1 MVWMVVVFRAVLVC
15 HAPKLLTL
23 GCEASRLVSNVVSG
37 TPRYRFAPSPT
48 GYFHVGGARTA
59 LYNWILALQSDG
71 VFVLRIEDTDESRN
85 QPQWTQGIIDALAWI
100 GINGS
105 DPHFEG
111 PYFQSAYAAAHTAAA
126 QKLFESGHAYY
137 CDLTSEQIQ
146 ERAKAAGKPGYDGY
160 SRDRGLSAGPG
171 RVLRFKVPTG
181 VTVVHDE
188 VRGEVSFD
196 NSTIEDFVLLRGNGS
211 PVFIHANVV
220 DDIAMGI
227 TNVVRAEEHLPN
239 TPKQQMLWQ
248 ALGKTPPVWA
258 HVPVLVNEQRKKL
271 SKRRDKVALEQ
282 YRAEGVVAD
291 AMVNYLMTLGWAPT
305 GDTEI
310 VDFAQIVADFRLASV
325 NHSSAFFDVKKLGAF
340 NGEYLRKM
348 STDEFIA
355 ACEPWL
361 SGTAPSV
368 PGVEVTPTMTPWPTE
383 RFDRAV
389 FARVAPL
396 VQTRVS
402 LLSEVPA
409 MVDFFF
415 LADPAIDTAAFDKA
429 FSAEWARPALRSMR
443 EQLGSVEWSVE
454 AVKSAVE
461 AVGASFDVKLGKLQ
475 APLRVATTG
484 RSVGPPLFESLEVL
498 GRDETLRRIDAAL
511 TRAG

>member
-1 MVWMVVVFRAVLVC
+1 MVTHPTYFSQLASYAV
-15 HAPKLLTL
+15 
-23 GCEASRLVSNVVSG
+23 SS

-59 LYNWILALQSDG
+59 LYNWILALQNNG

-100 GINGS
+100 GINGD

-126 QKLFESGHAYY
+126 HKLFESGHAYY
-137 CDLTSEQIQ
+137 CDLTPEQVQ

-160 SRDRGLSAGPG
+160 SRDRGLTAGPG
-171 RVLRFKVPTG
+171 RVLRFKVPAGT
-181 VTVVHDE
+181 TVVRDE
-188 VRGEVSFD
+188 VRGEVAFD

-220 DDIAMGI
+220 DDISMGI
-227 TNVVRAEEHLPN
+227 THVVRAEEHLPN
-239 TPKQQMLWQ
+239 TPKQQMLWD
-248 ALGKTPPVWA
+248 ALGHAPPVWA

-291 AMVNYLMTLGWAPT
+291 AMVNYLMTLGWAPS

-310 VDFAQIVADFRLASV
+310 VDFSRIVGEFALSSV
-325 NHSSAFFDVKKLGAF
+325 NHSSAFFDVKKLNAF

-348 STDEFIA
+348 STSEFVA
-355 ACEPWL
+355 ACEPWI
-361 SGTAPSV
+361 SGAPPTV
-368 PGVEVTPTMTPWPTE
+368 PGVETAPAVATWPAS

-389 FARVAPL
+389 FERVAPL

-415 LADPAIDTAAFDKA
+415 LADPPIDTAAFDKA
-429 FSAEWARPALRSMR
+429 FSAEWARPSLRSIR
-443 EQLGSVEWSVE
+443 EQLATTEWSVD
-454 AVKSAVE
+454 AIKALVE
-461 AVGASFDVKLGKLQ
+461 AVGTSLDVKLGKLQ

-498 GRDETLRRIDAAL
+498 GREETLRRIDAAL